1 MCYFNGL
8 QIDTENEKIND
19 LIEIEI
25 TAIRITIS
33 LVIHILPL
41 IAIVGFFVPNMKSGL
56 ISLRETCKR
65 K

>member
-41 IAIVGFFVPNMKSGL
+41 IVHNVLGSNMKDGL
-56 ISLRETCKR
+56 RLYQL
-65 K
+65 